1 MVRGETYDKEIAMPK
16 KYFLGA
22 TILDLKTLA
31 LQTTIMV
38 VIQKSR
44 FLRDFTTISLDNETI
59 RPIKCKYSF
68 KNKKF

>member
-1 MVRGETYDKEIAMPK
+1 MVRGQAYDKEVTMPK

-22 TILDLKTLA
+22 TILDLKVLA
-31 LQTTIMV
+31 FQTTIMV
-38 VIQKSR
+38 VIPR
-44 FLRDFTTISLDNETI
+44 VTTLGALIQFHWITI